1 MLTLQSLPSLANVTG
16 TTRALVAALVMT
28 LLNQFWLEPK
38 SSSTMFRRYE
48 LEDDGNKESDE
59 YKKLAA
65 SFGKYHGI
73 SSLTNLIAL
82 CAAIAQ
88 GTYLASALIV

>member
-1 MLTLQSLPSLANVTG
+1 
-16 TTRALVAALVMT
+16 
-28 LLNQFWLEPK
+28 
-38 SSSTMFRRYE
+38 MFKRYK
-48 LEDDGNKESDE
+48 LEDTPDGKDSDE

-82 CAAIAQ
+82 CAAVAQ
-88 GTYLASALIV
+88 GTYLASALVA